1 MRIICGKSALAEAIN
16 IASKAVSSKASMPIL
31 ECCLLTARE
40 DSGGFKLTANDM
52 ELAIETKAIEA
63 DILEEGTVALDS
75 RMFFDIIRRLPGDSV
90 EIVSDEKNLTVIRS
104 DKSEFKIL
112 GFDGA
117 EFPAIPD
124 IGEEKAKDYSMPAV
138 EFKNMIRQTIFSV
151 STDVS
156 RPILCGISLE
166 IDENTIKM
174 VSTDGHR
181 ISLRKYDADDTL
193 EPVKVVVPSKTL
205 SEISKILPADAD
217 VMMSFHITNKHILFD
232 LENTIVVSRLVDG
245 EFISYEN
252 MLNRE
257 CETKT
262 IVERAELLEC
272 IERASLISRDTRQ
285 SPIKLKIEDGQ
296 IIITCNAE
304 MGTSYEEVAVEQD
317 GPGLEIGFNGRYIA
331 DVLKVLDYERIE
343 MEFSTPLS
351 PCVIR
356 IEGNE
361 ECTYL
366 VVPRRLR

>member
-1 MRIICGKSALAEAIN
+1 MRIICGKGALAEAIS

-40 DSGGFKLTANDM
+40 DFGGFKLTANDM
-52 ELAIETKAIEA
+52 ELAIETKTIEA
-63 DILEEGTVALDS
+63 DILEEGAVALDA

-124 IGEEKAKDYSMPAV
+124 INQEEAKDYTIPAI

-156 RPILCGISLE
+156 KPILCGLSLE
-166 IDENTIKM
+166 IDENTVKM
-174 VSTDGHR
+174 VSTDAHR
-181 ISLRKYDADDTL
+181 ISLRRYDMKDNV
-193 EPVKVVVPSKTL
+193 EPAKVVIPSKTL
-205 SEISKILPADAD
+205 SEINKILPADAD
-217 VMMSFHITNKHILFD
+217 VEISFHITDKHVLFN
-232 LENTIVVSRLVDG
+232 LENSIVVSRLLEGD
-245 EFISYEN
+245 FINYEN
-252 MLNRE
+252 MLNRGS
-257 CETKT
+257 ETK
-262 IVERAELLEC
+262 IIAERAELLES

-296 IIITCNAE
+296 FIITCNAE

-317 GPGLEIGFNGRYIA
+317 GPGLEIGFNARFIS
-331 DVLKVLDYERIE
+331 DVLKVLDYDRVI

-351 PCVIR
+351 PCVVR
-356 IEGNE
+356 VEGSE
-361 ECTYL
+361 EYTYL
-366 VVPRRLR
+366 IVPRRLR